1 MIRTA
6 NTAVCDTAIRASS
19 FSAAAILRRLGVW
32 LKVANERRAL
42 GRMSDE
48 RLADMGLDG
57 DKAWSEASR
66 PFWDAPRRT
75 R

>member
-6 NTAVCDTAIRASS
+6 DNAACTTSYTATS
-19 FSAAAILRRLGVW
+19 FSAAAVLRRLVVW

-42 GRMSDE
+42 GRMSQA
-48 RLADMGLDG
+48 RLMDVGLDC
-57 DKAWSEASR
+57 DQAWSEASR
-66 PFWDAPRRT
+66 PFWDAPQRT